1 MGHKTPYGGAY
12 DKFDA
17 DYIRKEYAKAEPY
30 LTVMVNPEIQE
41 LQEEERL
48 KGELAKKNIDPE
60 AEFTKHPTWTRRDRK
75 QWMEVMARQA
85 IPREKL
91 ETSKSDEKKVM
102 VIDEA
107 QAENHLNHGYEFVTV
122 LPSGKLLVRLKEA

>member
-1 MGHKTPYGGAY
+1 M
-12 DKFDA
+12 F
-17 DYIRKEYAKAEPY
+17 
-30 LTVMVNPEIQE
+30 NPEIQE

-48 KGELAKKNIDPE
+48 KSELAKKSIDAE

-85 IPREKL
+85 MPREKL
-91 ETSKSDEKKVM
+91 ETSKSNEKKVL
-102 VIDEA
+102 VIDES

-122 LPSGKLLVRLKEA
+122 LPSGKLLVRLREATE

>member
-1 MGHKTPYGGAY
+1 MGHTLNFGGVY
-12 DKFDA
+12 DRFDD

-30 LTVMVNPEIQE
+30 LTVMANPEIQE

-48 KGELAKKNIDPE
+48 KSELTNKNIDPE

-85 IPREKL
+85 VPREKL